1 MNIPWEISDYINA
14 INKLLSNDFKLNYT
28 KNNNGYDLYI
38 NFKNELIEYILYEC
52 SKEELYKVLK
62 AIYSLLTWGGS
73 ILNEDNKRNYTE

>member
-1 MNIPWEISDYINA
+1 MNIPWEISDYIIG

-38 NFKNELIEYILYEC
+38 NFKNELIERILYKC

-62 AIYSLLTWGGS
+62 AIYSLLTWGGD
-73 ILNEDNKRNYTE
+73 ILNEKN